1 MIKRNKTIS
10 TDQNIGNAS
19 KSEGEQL
26 PITNKQQ
33 NAYIYNSPETNKSNT
48 SKLLLTSDA
57 LQTNIKEERETK
69 ISFASIARPRLLR
82 CKICRRTFLKC
93 DDYKK
98 HMIAHH
104 SSELPYQ
111 CDLCG
116 NCFRIKKYIRRHM
129 KQHRLKQ
136 RKNKQATLRS
146 VICSICSKRCY
157 NLNNHM
163 MKHSDHRAFSCDI
176 CKATFKTKHH
186 LAGHMPIHINAR
198 QYKCPLCPKDF
209 NFKTQFTRHL
219 RVHSTTCPY
228 VCHICG
234 TGFKFSCS
242 LSTHMRSH
250 TGEKP
255 YGCDR
260 CDRAFSTSVSLRVH
274 IRIHTGDKPYVCDI
288 CGRGFADGST
298 MKIHKRIHTGENPYI
313 CHLCGKTTKQAS
325 NLKSHYRHY
334 HKITDITS
342 KTIRSNARIF
352 EKHRNDIADH
362 SDFSEILSRAATAE
376 AANKIEIPELPLD
389 QLMASIQSDGNG
401 KKPGRPKSK
410 RSIAKMERKEAEQ
423 LELKFLFEDDL
434 SNSSIGHETVTLCNQ
449 QFDVTPV
456 AMHALVQL
464 PMPPPPL
471 NEPLIDTEN
480 YNYNHIFIKSEN
492 VESETISPDH
502 NGIDIKKEII
512 EYVTPIDT
520 EPIVPVQLDTP
531 HPVKKRQ
538 SSKLPQTVKPEI
550 EEITINK
557 DTEAHSSG
565 VKKEEEF
572 VDVFSWFKKESHS
585 EIEFSAEQL
594 TPLKVTNKKKPVRNR
609 KPKAVA
615 VTVNS
620 EEFDTAEQS
629 NTLADSSVQPKM
641 ETIAERGQITKPKK
655 GKRYQICPTCGRKY
669 KNHDEH
675 MSTHSLDR
683 PFECDICHKTF
694 RLKDYLKLHRKLH
707 TEEKNI
713 ICHECGAAFYYN
725 TDLTRHMR
733 SHSNERPH
741 RCELCDKTFKETCA
755 LRTHMRSHT
764 GEKPYNCTV
773 CDKSFSTSMGQR
785 LHIRTH
791 TGEKPYKCDFCNS
804 QFADNSTFRQHVRI
818 HTGERPYKCHIC
830 GKGTTQ
836 AGNLKSHY
844 RHYHKLIVK
853 NVVKTAS
860 SSGLL

>member
-1 MIKRNKTIS
+1 MLNNVGIPTKT
-10 TDQNIGNAS
+10 
-19 KSEGEQL
+19 EQL
-26 PITNKQQ
+26 PFTNQQ
-33 NAYIYNSPETNKSNT
+33 TDACMYNNSETNVNT
-48 SKLLLTSDA
+48 SHLITS
-57 LQTNIKEERETK
+57 NEVPISIKKERQSK
-69 ISFASIARPRLLR
+69 ISIASIARSPLLR
-82 CKICRRTFLKC
+82 CKLCRRTFLKSN
-93 DDYKK
+93 DYKK
-98 HMIAHH
+98 HMFDQH

-116 NCFRIKKYIRRHM
+116 NSFRIKRYIRRHM
-129 KQHRLKQ
+129 KQHRLKCTI
-136 RKNKQATLRS
+136 KPAALRLS
-146 VICSICSKRCY
+146 ICSICSKRCY
-157 NLNNHM
+157 NLENHM
-163 MKHSDHRAFSCDI
+163 AKHSNHRAFSCDI

-186 LAGHMPIHINAR
+186 LIGHMPIHINAR

-228 VCHICG
+228 VCHMCG

-242 LSTHMRSH
+242 LRTHMRSH

-274 IRIHTGDKPYVCDI
+274 IRIHTGDKPYVCDV

-342 KTIRSNARIF
+342 KTIRSNARVF
-352 EKHRNDIADH
+352 EKHRNEIADH
-362 SDFSEILSRAATAE
+362 SDFSEILSRAATAD
-376 AANKIEIPELPLD
+376 AANKLKIPELPLD
-389 QLMASIQSDGNG
+389 QLMASIQSDGNA

-410 RSIAKMERKEAEQ
+410 RSIAKQERKEAEEM
-423 LELKFLFEDDL
+423 ELKCLFEGDM
-434 SNSSIGHETVTLCNQ
+434 SNASIGHETVTLANQ
-449 QFDVTPV
+449 RFDVKPV
-456 AMHALVQL
+456 TMEGLAAS
-464 PMPPPPL
+464 PPL
-471 NEPLIDTEN
+471 NEPSIDTEN
-480 YNYNHIFIKSEN
+480 YNYNEIFIKNEKL
-492 VESETISPDH
+492 ESETITPDR
-502 NGIDIKKEII
+502 NDIDIKKEVI
-512 EYVTPIDT
+512 EYVISNETESIISYTPT
-520 EPIVPVQLDTP
+520 
-531 HPVKKRQ
+531 PVKKRRTQ
-538 SSKLPQTVKPEI
+538 KRPVKPEI
-550 EEITINK
+550 EEITI
-557 DTEAHSSG
+557 TEDIEDYSSD
-565 VKKEEEF
+565 VKKEEDEP
-572 VDVFSWFKKESHS
+572 VDDFGWFKEESQS
-585 EIEFSAEQL
+585 PIEFSAEE
-594 TPLKVTNKKKPVRNR
+594 PLKVTKKGKTVRKR
-609 KPKAVA
+609 KPKAVSTTVCSDKTESLDRNNTVQEAGAA
-615 VTVNS
+615 VNVYSDESVRPKT
-620 EEFDTAEQS
+620 EKPS
-629 NTLADSSVQPKM
+629 NAN
-641 ETIAERGQITKPKK
+641 EITKPKK
-655 GKRYQICPTCGRKY
+655 GAKFQICPTCGRRY
-669 KNHDEH
+669 KNHEEH
-675 MSTHSLDR
+675 MRTHTLDR

-694 RLKDYLKLHRKLH
+694 KLKDYLKLHRKLH
-707 TEEKNI
+707 SEEKNI

-725 TDLTRHMR
+725 TDLKRHMR
-733 SHSNERPH
+733 RHSNERPH
-741 RCELCDKTFKETCA
+741 QCELCDKTFKETCA

-773 CDKSFSTSMGQR
+773 CEKSFSTSMGQR

-860 SSGLL
+860 SGGLL